1 MKIENMYLTKGDLDA
16 LYVQDRR
23 VIINNHRLGEVG
35 DTLTIVYRDFTLTGV
50 YKVPIVTAASRYY
63 RLLGYESPREFIES
77 LIYSTDLDA
86 AADHMYVHYFDADER
101 PLAENKMS

>member
-16 LYVQDRR
+16 LSVQGRR
-23 VIINNHRLGEVG
+23 VIINNRRLGNVG
-35 DTLTIVYRDFTLTGV
+35 DTLTIVYRDFRLTGV

-63 RLLGYESPREFIES
+63 RLLGYETPREFIES

-86 AADHMYVHYFDADER
+86 ASDHMYVHYFDVDEL
-101 PLAENKMS
+101 PLAEKNMT